1 LTSLHC
7 KVGTEVAPDMALMR
21 IYTVHVDVFKQNKCA
36 GCLGDVCVYVYI
48 DLKQNE
54 STIQ

>member
-36 GCLGDVCVYVYI
+36 GCLGDVCVYVCIY
-48 DLKQNE
+48 LKQNE